1 MAVDSQG
8 DKRQGFSQLGAVCMA
23 VGLCDAD
30 FVDNPAFLD
39 VFSRVSIFV

>member
-30 FVDNPAFLD
+30 PMDHIAFLD
-39 VFSRVSIFV
+39 VLSRIFIFV